1 MSQEKVNK
9 YKEEKKNR
17 KARLEKEKKRKK
29 FWKIFGPVLAVLIVA
44 AIGAGIYYIP
54 RLTNKA
60 AQQQSAQ
67 EIDMDAL
74 MEMLNSSVSGNTTT
88 STGTDTTG
96 TTGDTTDTTTPAAG
110 ETTAPETAE

>member
-29 FWKIFGPVLAVLIVA
+29 FWKIFGPVLAVLVVA

-54 RLTNKA
+54 KLTNKA

-74 MEMLNSSVSGNTTT
+74 MEMLNSTVSGNA
-88 STGTDTTG
+88 TTG
-96 TTGDTTDTTTPAAG
+96 TGD
-110 ETTAPETAE
+110 TTAPETAE